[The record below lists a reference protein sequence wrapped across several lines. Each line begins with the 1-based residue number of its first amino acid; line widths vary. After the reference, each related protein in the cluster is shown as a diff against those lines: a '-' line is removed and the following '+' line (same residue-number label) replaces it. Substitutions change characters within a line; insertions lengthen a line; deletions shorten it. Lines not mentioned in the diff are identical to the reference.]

1 MRLSCNGCRVLRK
14 GCNLECPIKPC
25 LNWIKSPESQSNAT
39 LFLAKFYGRAGL
51 LNLLTAGDPKI
62 RPAIFKSLLYE
73 ACGRIV
79 NPVFGSTGLL
89 STGSWHLCEAAVEA
103 VLSGAPIRQQDA
115 SDGGGQLL
123 NPSDIRHVVKRG
135 KSCSSDHVLKP
146 RKSQFKR
153 RAEKSKPEPEPEVEL
168 DQGVAELVVEACV
181 VNELDDSASPDSGS
195 GLSEHV
201 SVVVGGGAE
210 ADSGSIESV
219 NPARA
224 DDGELELELTLG
236 CQWL

>member
-14 GCNLECPIKPC
+14 GCNPECPIKPC
-25 LNWIKSPESQSNAT
+25 LHWIKSPESQSNAT

-51 LNLLTAGDPKI
+51 LNLLTAGDPKL

-103 VLSGAPIRQQDA
+103 VLSGAPIQQHA
-115 SDGGGQLL
+115 GLDGAGQQL
-123 NPSDIRHVVKRG
+123 NPSDIRHVTKRG
-135 KSCSSDHVLKP
+135 KSCGSDHVLKP

-153 RAEKSKPEPEPEVEL
+153 RAEKPNPKPEVEL
-168 DQGVAELVVEACV
+168 DNGVAELVVEACV
-181 VNELDDSASPDSGS
+181 MNELDESASPDSGS
-195 GLSEHV
+195 GVSEHV
-201 SVVVGGGAE
+201 SVVVGGSAAE
-210 ADSGSIESV
+210 DDSGSIESV

-224 DDGELELELTLG
+224 DDGESELELTLG
-236 CQWL
+236 FQWL